1 MSNASDHPYTIPV
14 LNPQVPLPQFAFFQ
28 VVKVK
33 LTGEIATNAFGNSE
47 APVGMK
53 YDSSSE
59 QSENQH
65 EEWLYLLNGL
75 TKLTA
80 VWWKFDQLR
89 NLDRR

>member
-1 MSNASDHPYTIPV
+1 MNNASDHPRTVSI
-14 LNPQVPLPQFAFFQ
+14 LNPQVSLPQFSFFQ

-33 LTGEIATNAFGNSE
+33 LTGEVATI
-47 APVGMK
+47 VGMK
-53 YDSSSE
+53 YDSSNEPSE
-59 QSENQH
+59 DR

-89 NLDRR
+89 SLDRR